1 MAGEVRDSGG
11 GEPFLSVAAGPQDD
25 GGADFVAFFFGFLD
39 QVASVGVADPADR
52 GAAVHGAGQ
61 HFDLVGDE
69 ESGEQP
75 DSELAEEFVAGVA
88 ELVAFAGPADSGEE
102 FVDLRFG
109 QAHPGVVDPQ
119 AAFTGVFGGL
129 DVDPGG
135 GVRLFGAPRGHGV
148 DTVLQQFAQVD
159 AGTGV

>member
-1 MAGEVRDSGG
+1 
-11 GEPFLSVAAGPQDD
+11 
-25 GGADFVAFFFGFLD
+25 FFGCLD

-119 AAFTGVFGGL
+119 AAFTGVFG
-129 DVDPGG
+129 VSMWI
-135 GVRLFGAPRGHGV
+135 RAGASGSSARRAVTASTPFCSSSRR
-148 DTVLQQFAQVD
+148 
-159 AGTGV
+159 